1 MSFVLKTK
9 RTDSALA
16 KIVGGSEKG
25 KFLYLENKRKLL
37 TDLPK
42 KYTDTLSDVEK
53 QKLQDALSEGL
64 EPAEIELEELY
75 YNTLEEFNKMKT
87 RGFVLRGGGKLQP
100 LPNPK
105 RVEKLYVCGIS
116 GSGKST
122 YSANWIKE
130 YLKANKENEFY
141 VFSTVDEDEPL
152 DKLDPIRVDLDGL
165 MDNPISLEELR
176 DSVCL
181 FDDCATISDT
191 RLRKYVI
198 DLMSHLIEVGRHY
211 NITVLNTT
219 HVILDYKNSRKI
231 LNEATSV
238 TIFPKVGSNNLN
250 KKYLENYAG
259 FDSKQI
265 SKIMNLPSRW
275 VSLYRTFPN
284 FVLYDKGAYLV

>member
-1 MSFVLKTK
+1 MSFVLKAK
-9 RTDSALA
+9 RTDTALA
-16 KIVGGSEKG
+16 KVIGGSDKG
-25 KFLYLENKRKLL
+25 KYLYLEQRKKLL

-42 KYTDTLSDVEK
+42 KYTDNLTDQEK
-53 QKLQDALSEGL
+53 QKIQDALIEGL

-75 YNTLEEFNKMKT
+75 YKTLEEFNIMKT

-105 RVEKLYVCGIS
+105 RVEKLYICGIS

-122 YSANWIKE
+122 YSSKWIRE
-130 YLKANKENEFY
+130 YLKANKDGEFY
-141 VFSTVDEDEPL
+141 VFSTVDEDAPL
-152 DKLDPIRVDLDGL
+152 DKLNPVRVDLDGL
-165 MDNPISLEELR
+165 VDNPVSLEELR

-181 FDDCATISDT
+181 FDDCATISDA
-191 RLRKYVI
+191 RLRKYVLN
-198 DLMSHLIEVGRHY
+198 LMDHLLEVGRHY
-211 NITVLNTT
+211 NITVVNTA

-238 TIFPKVGSNNLN
+238 TIFPKVGSNRLN

-265 SKIMNLPSRW
+265 AKIMNLPSRW

-284 FVLYDKGAYLV
+284 FVLHEKGAYLV

>member
-1 MSFVLKTK
+1 MSFVLKAK

-16 KIVGGSEKG
+16 KVVGGSDKG
-25 KFLYLENKRKLL
+25 KYLYLENKKKLL
-37 TDLPK
+37 SDLPK

-53 QKLQDALSEGL
+53 QKIQDALTDGL

-87 RGFVLRGGGKLQP
+87 RGFVLRGGGKFQL
-100 LPNPK
+100 LPNTK

-122 YSANWIKE
+122 YSSKWIKE
-130 YLKANKENEFY
+130 YLKTNKDNEMFI
-141 VFSTVDEDEPL
+141 FSTVDEDEPL
-152 DKLDPIRVDLDGL
+152 DKLNPIRVDLDGL
-165 MDNPISLEELR
+165 MDNPVSLEELR

-181 FDDCATISDT
+181 FDDCATISDP

-198 DLMSHLIEVGRHY
+198 DLMSHLLEVGRHY
-211 NITVLNTT
+211 NITVVNTA

-238 TIFPKVGSNNLN
+238 TIYPHVGSNVLN
-250 KKYLENYAG
+250 KKYLEHYAG

-265 SKIMNLPSRW
+265 AKILNLPSRW

-284 FVLYDKGAYLV
+284 FVIYEKGAYLV

>member
-1 MSFVLKTK
+1 MSFVLKSK

-16 KIVGGSEKG
+16 KVIGGPDKG
-25 KFLYLENKRKLL
+25 KYLYLENRKKLL

-42 KYTDTLSDVEK
+42 KYTDTLTDVEK
-53 QKLQDALSEGL
+53 KKIQDALTEGL

-75 YNTLEEFNKMKT
+75 YETLEEFNKMKT

-100 LPNPK
+100 LPDPK

-122 YSANWIKE
+122 YSSKWIKE
-130 YLKANKENEFY
+130 YLKTNKENEFY
-141 VFSTVDEDEPL
+141 IFSTVDEDEPL
-152 DKLDPIRVDLDGL
+152 DKLNPIRVDLDGL
-165 MDNPISLEELR
+165 MDNPVSLEELR

-181 FDDCATISDT
+181 FDDCATISDP

-198 DLMSHLIEVGRHY
+198 DLMSHLLEVGRHY
-211 NITVLNTT
+211 NITVVNTA

-238 TIFPKVGSNNLN
+238 TIYPHVGSNVLN
-250 KKYLENYAG
+250 KKYLEHYAG

-265 SKIMNLPSRW
+265 AKILNLPSRW

-284 FVLYDKGAYLV
+284 FVIYEKGAYLV